1 MPSTDWNPQ
10 SQQPRGCRPT
20 PILRG
25 HPDRPHTHTR
35 ALIHT
40 YTYIHAYVHTYIHA
54 YVQGYSACIVR
65 STYMHSYIRTYIFH
79 IYSPIHTV
87 MYTNKLVMYWC
98 VHKYTCVHRLHTWT
112 YTVRKK
118 IILTLHSS
126 VRQLYAGYI
135 LYKDFSWNKYFGWR
149 QK

>member
-1 MPSTDWNPQ
+1 MPSTGLEPAIPATKRLQ
-10 SQQPRGCRPT
+10 TYAYSVRPPGSAT
-20 PILRG
+20 
-25 HPDRPHTHTR
+25 HTHTRAR

-40 YTYIHAYVHTYIHA
+40 YVHTYIHTYIHAYVHTCMHTYIHA
-54 YVQGYSACIVR
+54 CIR
-65 STYMHSYIRTYIFH
+65 TYMHSYIRTYIFH

-98 VHKYTCVHRLHTWT
+98 VHKYTCVHRLHIWT

-118 IILTLHSS
+118 IILTLHYS

-135 LYKDFSWNKYFGWR
+135 LYKNFS
-149 QK
+149 